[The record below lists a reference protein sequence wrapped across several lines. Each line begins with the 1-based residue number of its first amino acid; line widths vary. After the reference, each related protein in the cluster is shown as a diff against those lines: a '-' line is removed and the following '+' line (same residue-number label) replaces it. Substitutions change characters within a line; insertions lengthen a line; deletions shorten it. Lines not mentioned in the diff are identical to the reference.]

1 MLARHTRIIRLLYV
15 FEMSSYDDNHINDNK
30 MNAKKSGTHQL
41 KQLLKPLFSLLKKN
55 NNKKSSS
62 YKKSP
67 QPDFYNTSEIEDNL
81 ANEILENTILEEID
95 NCSDFAAVP
104 VYNQGLMDIVPIFRG
119 ERYIPVH
126 FAKTEAGTFFWTSM
140 MGADY
145 EIAYDGGECITEKQI
160 PELQVPCDRW
170 AQAWRFP
177 DDDDAASALA
187 VCDENL
193 LNSFFLTDLLCDS
206 RLIYVPLWL

>member
-1 MLARHTRIIRLLYV
+1 
-15 FEMSSYDDNHINDNK
+15 MSSHDNSVNDNK
-30 MNAKKSGTHQL
+30 FNTMKKSARSGTHQL

-55 NNKKSSS
+55 KSSS

-67 QPDFYNTSEIEDNL
+67 QPDFYNNEIEDNL

-95 NCSDFAAVP
+95 NCPDFAGVP

-145 EIAYDGGECITEKQI
+145 DIAYDGGECITEKQI

-170 AQAWRFP
+170 AQA
-177 DDDDAASALA
+177 
-187 VCDENL
+187 
-193 LNSFFLTDLLCDS
+193 
-206 RLIYVPLWL
+206 